1 MNIKR
6 KKFFIVTVII
16 FSFLVIS
23 IVSNYNSFED
33 AKNACVKNTNTPNIE
48 KDFLAINW
56 TVACQ

>member
-1 MNIKR
+1 MNIKK

-33 AKNACVKNTNTPNIE
+33 AKNACVENNKTPNIE
-48 KDFLAINW
+48 QDYLAINW
-56 TVACQ
+56 TVTCQ